1 MFRDLRLVSFKF
13 EILRKLAAEK
23 QSLEKNRTPNAEIYI
38 TKIDSLET
46 KILKLSEELRQA
58 RMSQVYAIFFFCF
71 CFFIVLLRIFSFL
84 KLRAPWVARPAP
96 PGAASWGRGR

>member
-1 MFRDLRLVSFKF
+1 MFRDLRLISSKLM
-13 EILRKLAAEK
+13 EIHRKLAAEK

-38 TKIDSLET
+38 TKIDSLES

-58 RMSQVYAIFFFCF
+58 RMSQVFSIFYFHFFFIGLF
-71 CFFIVLLRIFSFL
+71 RIFSFL
-84 KLRAPWVARPAP
+84 KLRALWVARPAP